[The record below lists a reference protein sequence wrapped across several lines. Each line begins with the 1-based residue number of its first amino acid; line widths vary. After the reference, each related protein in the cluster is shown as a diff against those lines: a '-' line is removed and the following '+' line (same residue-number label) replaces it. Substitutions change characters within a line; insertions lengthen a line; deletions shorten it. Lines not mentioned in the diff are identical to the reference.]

1 MRESQ
6 GDGWIGRPLK
16 RREDHRLLTG
26 AGAFVDDMTPPGCL
40 HVALLRS
47 PHAHARIAHLDV
59 EPARQ
64 APRTLLVVTGKDV
77 AHLAPMP
84 VARLVPDMRVPPHP
98 ILAESQVHAVGMP
111 VAAVVAEDVYAAYDA
126 LDLIAV
132 DYEPLPGLAEPEA
145 ALASGASAQARAQAT
160 SRPSPSTAAKPATKP
175 AKRTSSPPAPDP
187 RKPAVPAAPVPAV
200 DSGPKVLINRE
211 VFSYDGDGRRDPFVS
226 LLTTSDLKPLLT
238 DLKLVGVAYD
248 PRGQNSVAVLR
259 DITSRDQYKVRVGQT
274 IGRMRVAAIQP
285 KAVIFTIEEFGYS
298 RQELLPIAPPDSSKM
313 RLRQ

>member
-1 MRESQ
+1 M
-6 GDGWIGRPLK
+6 K
-16 RREDHRLLTG
+16 RSISFALV
-26 AGAFVDDMTPPGCL
+26 FV
-40 HVALLRS
+40 
-47 PHAHARIAHLDV
+47 
-59 EPARQ
+59 
-64 APRTLLVVTGKDV
+64 
-77 AHLAPMP
+77 
-84 VARLVPDMRVPPHP
+84 
-98 ILAESQVHAVGMP
+98 
-111 VAAVVAEDVYAAYDA
+111 
-126 LDLIAV
+126 
-132 DYEPLPGLAEPEA
+132 A

-175 AKRTSSPPAPDP
+175 AKRASPPPAPDP

>member
-1 MRESQ
+1 M
-6 GDGWIGRPLK
+6 K
-16 RREDHRLLTG
+16 RSISFALV
-26 AGAFVDDMTPPGCL
+26 FV
-40 HVALLRS
+40 
-47 PHAHARIAHLDV
+47 
-59 EPARQ
+59 
-64 APRTLLVVTGKDV
+64 
-77 AHLAPMP
+77 
-84 VARLVPDMRVPPHP
+84 
-98 ILAESQVHAVGMP
+98 
-111 VAAVVAEDVYAAYDA
+111 
-126 LDLIAV
+126 
-132 DYEPLPGLAEPEA
+132 A

-160 SRPSPSTAAKPATKP
+160 SRPSPNTAAKPTTKP
-175 AKRTSSPPAPDP
+175 ATKRASPPPAPDP
-187 RKPAVPAAPVPAV
+187 RKPVVPTAPVPAV

-211 VFSYDGDGRRDPFVS
+211 VFAYDGDGRRDPFVS

-259 DITSRDQYKVRVGQT
+259 DVTSRDQYKVRVGQT

>member
-1 MRESQ
+1 M
-6 GDGWIGRPLK
+6 K
-16 RREDHRLLTG
+16 RSISFALV
-26 AGAFVDDMTPPGCL
+26 FV
-40 HVALLRS
+40 
-47 PHAHARIAHLDV
+47 
-59 EPARQ
+59 
-64 APRTLLVVTGKDV
+64 
-77 AHLAPMP
+77 
-84 VARLVPDMRVPPHP
+84 
-98 ILAESQVHAVGMP
+98 
-111 VAAVVAEDVYAAYDA
+111 
-126 LDLIAV
+126 
-132 DYEPLPGLAEPEA
+132 A

-160 SRPSPSTAAKPATKP
+160 SKPSPNTAAKPATNKASRP
-175 AKRTSSPPAPDP
+175 AAPDP
-187 RKPAVPAAPVPAV
+187 RKPAVPTAPVPAV

>member
-1 MRESQ
+1 M
-6 GDGWIGRPLK
+6 K
-16 RREDHRLLTG
+16 RSIS
-26 AGAFVDDMTPPGCL
+26 F
-40 HVALLRS
+40 AL
-47 PHAHARIAHLDV
+47 V
-59 EPARQ
+59 
-64 APRTLLVVTGKDV
+64 LV
-77 AHLAPMP
+77 
-84 VARLVPDMRVPPHP
+84 
-98 ILAESQVHAVGMP
+98 
-111 VAAVVAEDVYAAYDA
+111 
-126 LDLIAV
+126 
-132 DYEPLPGLAEPEA
+132 A

-160 SRPSPSTAAKPATKP
+160 SRPSPNTAAKSAS
-175 AKRTSSPPAPDP
+175 KRASPPPAPDP
-187 RKPAVPAAPVPAV
+187 RKAAVPAAPVPAV

-211 VFSYDGDGRRDPFVS
+211 VFSYEGDGRRDPFVS

-259 DITSRDQYKVRVGQT
+259 DITSRDQYKVRVGQM

>member
-1 MRESQ
+1 MRRS
-6 GDGWIGRPLK
+6 IS
-16 RREDHRLLTG
+16 
-26 AGAFVDDMTPPGCL
+26 F
-40 HVALLRS
+40 AL
-47 PHAHARIAHLDV
+47 V
-59 EPARQ
+59 
-64 APRTLLVVTGKDV
+64 LV
-77 AHLAPMP
+77 
-84 VARLVPDMRVPPHP
+84 
-98 ILAESQVHAVGMP
+98 
-111 VAAVVAEDVYAAYDA
+111 
-126 LDLIAV
+126 
-132 DYEPLPGLAEPEA
+132 A

-160 SRPSPSTAAKPATKP
+160 SRPSPNTAAKSAS
-175 AKRTSSPPAPDP
+175 KRASPPPAPDP
-187 RKPAVPAAPVPAV
+187 RKAAVPAAPVPAV

-211 VFSYDGDGRRDPFVS
+211 VFSYEGDGRRDPFVS

-259 DITSRDQYKVRVGQT
+259 DITSRDQYKVRVGQM